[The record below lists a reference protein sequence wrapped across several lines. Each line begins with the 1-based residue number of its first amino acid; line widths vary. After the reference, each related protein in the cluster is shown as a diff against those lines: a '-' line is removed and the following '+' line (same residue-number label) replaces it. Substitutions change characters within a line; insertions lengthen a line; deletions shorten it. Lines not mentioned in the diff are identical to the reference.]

1 MSNFDQRLRL
11 TELVENNMQQLF
23 QSEVTIVKEFGCKT
37 IIGDNDYL
45 LNYIKEPTINQ
56 QASAMIV
63 KFAPDFILLKNNE
76 PKHLYFVDVKH
87 SVAPSWSPS
96 RLKMLQEKNKDL
108 TLSTDR
114 IGVVA
119 REALLSYR
127 RYYPDTVILMACPYN
142 SKLLMAQFADK
153 IRCLY
158 CYHSPERADYDCKEC
173 PAKNGNFFDIE
184 RATNAVGSQ
193 TPMTNVDLNSFIPAD
208 IFFEQLGIKI
218 DNKAFDNLK
227 QEIKKKPIEF
237 NDKVYHK
244 IKNRVLWNL
253 NHSGCDW
260 IDYEVYSYSGND
272 FYHLDRDCKWL
283 NGMENRIV
291 AYASITQALSS
302 GKKTYC
308 RKCFPQMTI
317 NSLQKNR

>member
-1 MSNFDQRLRL
+1 MSTFDQRLRL

-23 QSEVTIVKEFGCKT
+23 QSEVTVVREFGCKT

-45 LNYIKEPTINQ
+45 LNYIKEPAVNQ

-76 PKHLYFVDVKH
+76 PKCLYFVDVKH
-87 SVAPSWSPS
+87 SVAPTWSHS
-96 RLKMLQEKNKDL
+96 RLKMLREKNSDS

-127 RYYPDTVILMACPYN
+127 RFYPNTIILMACPYN

-158 CYHSPERADYDCKEC
+158 CYHSPERGDYDCEEC
-173 PAKNGNFFDIE
+173 PAQNGDFFDIE

-208 IFFEQLGIKI
+208 MFFEQLGIKI
-218 DNKAFDNLK
+218 DSEVFENLK
-227 QEIKKKPIEF
+227 QEIKTEPIEIGAE
-237 NDKVYHK
+237 VYPE

-253 NHSGCDW
+253 NYAGCDW
-260 IDYEVYSYSGND
+260 IDYEVYSYPGND
-272 FYHLDRDCKWL
+272 FYHLDRECKWL
-283 NGMENRIV
+283 SGMKNRIV
-291 AYASITQALSS
+291 AYASISQALSS
-302 GKKTYC
+302 GKRTYC
-308 RKCFPQMTI
+308 RKCCPQIDKKYI
-317 NSLQKNR
+317 N